1 MHHAKPIDLT
11 DMPADD
17 RAAFVARLAML
28 VRTSAFRRRSAWDR
42 ALVIFTQDE
51 KRVTGRADFAGWL
64 RANALD
70 DAARECMA
78 LRVPFGHVL
87 CWVAADNAIGA
98 CAGLALVHLDAEIE
112 RLQAVHAH
120 A

>member
-11 DMPADD
+11 DMPTDD

-28 VRTSAFRRRSAWDR
+28 VRTSAFRRRSAWPR
-42 ALVIFTQDE
+42 ALVILTDGD
-51 KRVTGRADFAGWL
+51 KRVTSRVDFAHWA
-64 RANALD
+64 RANDL
-70 DAARECMA
+70 AAVSREC
-78 LRVPFGHVL
+78 LSSTLPPGNVL
-87 CWVAADNAIGA
+87 VWIAADNAIGA

-112 RLQAVHAH
+112 RLRAVHAN